1 MDLLRFVRIAL
12 RSFGREPTFTLAFV
26 LTLGLGIGA
35 NTAIFSLVYGVLL
48 RPLPYPEAER
58 IVYLENAA
66 KGAGIENM
74 NFSFDEV
81 GDYREQVSSLEQI
94 VEFGDWTFNVVGRGE
109 PHRAIAGLVT
119 ANFFDVLGMRP
130 LLGRVL
136 QPQDR
141 GKGAAPVAVL
151 TYEYWQRALSGDPE
165 IVGQKLD
172 LAAKVATIVGV
183 LEPGAHY
190 ATQRRQDFYTNYTT
204 NDHYSSATMED
215 DRSHRMTD
223 VFALLAPGA
232 TIEEAHTELNHVLT
246 RFKEDYP
253 DDYPDNLGFEV
264 EVTAW
269 KDELVA
275 RARPTLFLLLGAA
288 GFVLV
293 IACANVANL
302 TLARTLRRER
312 ELALRSA
319 LGAGTARLRFQLFG
333 ESLVLAL
340 GGATFGLLLA
350 FSLLDALRAYT
361 SRFTNRTGEIAI
373 DGGVLAFTL
382 LVAVGTAVAFSL
394 LPGLVPARRLGEALA
409 AGSARSTA
417 TGARKVLQRTLVTGQ
432 LAVSFVLLVGAGL
445 LVRTLSNLHAVD
457 PGFELER
464 VLSIETPSSGDF
476 GSDVDQRFSRGAVV
490 DIGKI
495 ASVESVALSQSAPL
509 GDAERFPVQVQVEG
523 VAADPQSSVPA
534 LWDAV
539 SPGYFETLGVEVLE
553 GRAFREADDRQSTAV
568 GIFNESAARHYFGE
582 GVGSDHAAGIGKRI
596 SYSFGG
602 FGLSE
607 VTLVGIVADSRIT
620 SVETTGEHFLYL
632 PEAQS
637 FPGQTVLV
645 RTQGDPLI
653 VAPQVLETLRALDPE
668 RPLEHIAT
676 LAELRSAS
684 LAPQRLNAIL
694 FLVFGALALAIA
706 AVGVAAVLAFTV
718 SARRREL
725 GIRAALGAT
734 PSQLLGMVLRDGL
747 VMAFVGLGLGALGSV
762 ALTRLMSGLLFEVA
776 PLDAPTFVAVGLV
789 LFLVALGA
797 ALIPALRATRMA
809 PVEVL
814 RAD

>member
-1 MDLLRFVRIAL
+1 MNPLRSIKVAL
-12 RSFGREPTFTLAFV
+12 RSFINEPTFTIAFV

-48 RPLPYPEAER
+48 RPLPYPQADR

-66 KGAGIENM
+66 TRAGIENM
-74 NFSFDEV
+74 NFSFAEV
-81 GDYREQVSSLEQI
+81 GDYREQVDSLEEI

-119 ANFFDVLGMRP
+119 ANFFEVLGMRP
-130 LLGRVL
+130 ILGRVL
-136 QPQDR
+136 QEEDR

-151 TYEYWQRALSGDPE
+151 TYEYWQRALGGDPG

-223 VFALLAPGA
+223 VFARLAPGA
-232 TIEEAHTELNHVLT
+232 TLEEARQEVNHALT
-246 RFKEDYP
+246 LFKQDHP

-264 EVTAW
+264 QVTPW

-288 GFVLV
+288 AFVLI

-312 ELALRSA
+312 ELAVRTA
-319 LGAGTARLRFQLFG
+319 LGADSRQLRMQLFG
-333 ESLVLAL
+333 ESLLLAL
-340 GGATFGLLLA
+340 GGAVFGLLLA
-350 FSLLDALRAYT
+350 YGLLDALRAYT

-382 LVAVGTAVAFSL
+382 IVAVATALAFSL
-394 LPGLVPARRLGEALA
+394 LPGLVPAKRLGAALA
-409 AGSARSTA
+409 AGAGRSTA
-417 TGARKVLQRTLVTGQ
+417 GGARKFLQRALVTGQ

-445 LVRTLSNLHAVD
+445 LARTLWNLHAVD
-457 PGFELER
+457 PGYELEK
-464 VLSIETPSSGDF
+464 VITIETPSSGDF
-476 GSDVDQRFSRGAVV
+476 GSGIDQRFSRGAVT
-490 DIGKI
+490 DLAEIP
-495 ASVESVALSQSAPL
+495 SVRSVAISQNAPL
-509 GDAERFPVQVQVEG
+509 RDVDRVPLQVSVEG
-523 VAADPQSSVPA
+523 VAADPQSSIPA
-534 LWDAV
+534 LWDTV
-539 SPGYFETLGVEVLE
+539 SPGYFDTLGIEILQ
-553 GRAFREADDRQSTAV
+553 GRGFREGDDRTGSPVAV
-568 GIFNESAARHYFGE
+568 INQSAARHYFGDRE
-582 GVGSDHAAGIGKRI
+582 AIGRKVR
-596 SYSFGG
+596 YSFGG
-602 FGLSE
+602 FSPSE
-607 VTLVGIVADSRIT
+607 ATIVGVAADSRMT
-620 SVETTGEHFLYL
+620 SMETSGQHMVYL
-632 PEAQS
+632 AEAQS
-637 FPGQTVLV
+637 FPGQAVLV
-645 RTQGDPLI
+645 RTEGDPNPI
-653 VAPQVLETLRALDPE
+653 APQIVETLRALDPE
-668 RPLEHIAT
+668 RPLEHIST
-676 LAELRSAS
+676 LAELRAES

-694 FLVFGALALAIA
+694 FLIFGGLALTIA
-706 AVGVAAVLAFTV
+706 AVGVAAVLAFSVNT
-718 SARRREL
+718 RRREL

-734 PSQLLGMVLRDGL
+734 PSELLRLILSEGGRMALIGL
-747 VMAFVGLGLGALGSV
+747 ALGAFGSV
-762 ALTRLMSGLLFEVA
+762 LLTRLMGTLLYDVE
-776 PLDAPTFVAVGLV
+776 PLDVPTFLAVGLM
-789 LFLVALGA
+789 LMAVALA
-797 ALIPALRATRMA
+797 AAFVPARRATKTA

>member
-1 MDLLRFVRIAL
+1 MSLLRSINIAL
-12 RSFGREPTFTLAFV
+12 RSFAREPTFTVAFV

-48 RPLPYPEAER
+48 RPLPYPDAER

-74 NFSFDEV
+74 NFSFAEIA
-81 GDYREQVSSLEQI
+81 DYREQVGSLDQI

-119 ANFFDVLGMRP
+119 ANFFEVLGMRP

-136 QPQDR
+136 QAEDR
-141 GKGAAPVAVL
+141 GKGAPPVAVL
-151 TYEYWQRALSGDPE
+151 TYEYWRRALSSDPE

-215 DRSHRMTD
+215 DRVHRMTD
-223 VFALLAPGA
+223 VFARLAPGA
-232 TIEEAHTELNHVLT
+232 TIEEARTELNHALSL
-246 RFKEDYP
+246 FKQDYP
-253 DDYPDNLGFEV
+253 DDYPDNLGLEV
-264 EVTAW
+264 EVTLW

-275 RARPTLFLLLGAA
+275 RARPTLYLLLGAA
-288 GFVLV
+288 AFVLL

-312 ELALRSA
+312 ELAVRSA
-319 LGAGTARLRFQLFG
+319 LGAGTGQLRLQLFS
-333 ESLVLAL
+333 ESLVLSLA
-340 GGATFGLLLA
+340 GGAFGLLLA
-350 FSLLDALRAYT
+350 FGLLDALRAYT
-361 SRFTNRTGEIAI
+361 ARFTNRTGEIAI
-373 DGGVLAFTL
+373 DGGVLVFTL
-382 LVAVGTAVAFSL
+382 LVAVATAVAFSL
-394 LPGLVPARRLGEALA
+394 LPGLVPARRLGAALA
-409 AGSARSTA
+409 AGTVRSTV
-417 TGARKVLQRTLVTGQ
+417 TGARKVLQRMLVAGQ

-457 PGFELER
+457 PGYELER
-464 VLSIETPSSGDF
+464 VLSIETPSSGGF
-476 GSDVDQRFSRGAVV
+476 GSEADFRFSRGAVH
-490 DIGKI
+490 DIAEI
-495 ASVESVALSQSAPL
+495 PSVESVAMSQSAPL
-509 GDAERFPVQVQVEG
+509 GDAERFPVNLEVEG
-523 VAADPQSSVPA
+523 VASDPQSSVPS
-534 LWDAV
+534 LWDTV
-539 SPGYFETLGVEVLE
+539 SPDYFATLGVEVLQ
-553 GRAFREADDRQSTAV
+553 GRVFRESDDRQSTPVA
-568 GIFNESAARHYFGE
+568 ILNESAARHYFGD
-582 GVGSDHAAGIGKRI
+582 GSGIGKRLR
-596 SYSFGG
+596 YSFGG

-607 VTLVGIVADSRIT
+607 VTLIGVVADSRIT
-620 SVETTGEHFLYL
+620 SIDTTGQHVLYL
-632 PEAQS
+632 AEAQS

-645 RTQGDPLI
+645 RTKADPMAF
-653 VAPQVLETLRALDPE
+653 APQILDALRALDPE
-668 RPLEHIAT
+668 RPLEHIST
-676 LAELRSAS
+676 LAELRSES

-706 AVGVAAVLAFTV
+706 AVGVAAVLAFMV

-725 GIRAALGAT
+725 GIRATLGAA
-734 PSQLLGMVLRDGL
+734 PAQLLGLVLREGATIAL
-747 VMAFVGLGLGALGSV
+747 VGLGLGALASL
-762 ALTRLMSGLLFEVA
+762 ALTRLMSSLLYEVA

-789 LFLVALGA
+789 LFVVALAA
-797 ALIPALRATRMA
+797 ALVPARSATKTA

>member
-1 MDLLRFVRIAL
+1 MGLLRSVKVAL
-12 RSFGREPTFTLAFV
+12 RSFVREPTFTFAFV

-48 RPLPYPEAER
+48 RPLPYPEADR

-66 KGAGIENM
+66 KRAGIENM
-74 NFSFDEV
+74 NFSFPEV
-81 GDYREQVSSLEQI
+81 ADYREQVHSLDQV
-94 VEFGDWTFNVVGRGE
+94 VEFGDWTFNVVDRGE

-119 ANFFDVLGMRP
+119 ANFFEVLGMRP
-130 LLGRVL
+130 MLGRVL
-136 QPQDR
+136 LPEDR

-151 TYEYWQRALSGDPE
+151 TYEYWQRALGGDPA

-190 ATQRRQDFYTNYTT
+190 ATQRRQDFYANYTT

-223 VFALLAPGA
+223 VFARLAPGA
-232 TIEEAHTELNHVLT
+232 TIEEARSELNHTMTL
-246 RFKEDYP
+246 FKQDHP
-253 DDYPDNLGFEV
+253 DEYPDNLGFEV
-264 EVTAW
+264 EVTPW

-288 GFVLV
+288 AFVLV

-312 ELALRSA
+312 ELAVRSA
-319 LGAGTARLRFQLFG
+319 LGAGSGQLRLQLFS
-333 ESLVLAL
+333 ESMVLAL
-340 GGATFGLLLA
+340 GGAVFGLLLA
-350 FSLLDALRAYT
+350 FGLLDALRAYT

-373 DGGVLAFTL
+373 DGGVLLFTL
-382 LVAVGTAVAFSL
+382 AVAVATAVVFTL
-394 LPGLVPARRLGEALA
+394 LPGLVPARRLGAALA
-409 AGSARSTA
+409 AGAARSTA

-445 LVRTLSNLHAVD
+445 LVRTLFNLHAVD
-457 PGFELER
+457 PGFELEK

-476 GSDVDQRFSRGAVV
+476 GSDVDRRFSQGAVA
-490 DIGKI
+490 DLGEIP
-495 ASVESVALSQSAPL
+495 SVESVALSQSAPL
-509 GDAERFPVQVQVEG
+509 ADSERFPVQIEVEG

-534 LWDAV
+534 FWDTV
-539 SPGYFETLGVEVLE
+539 SPGYFETLGVELIQ
-553 GRAFREADDRQSTAV
+553 GRGFTAADDRQATPVA
-568 GIFNESAARHYFGE
+568 IFNRSAARHYFGDAE
-582 GVGSDHAAGIGKRI
+582 GLGKKV

-602 FGLSE
+602 FGLNE
-607 VTLVGIVADSRIT
+607 VTLVGVVADSRVK
-620 SVETTGEHFLYL
+620 SVETTGEHMLYL

-645 RTQGDPLI
+645 RTQGDPTP
-653 VAPQVLETLRALDPE
+653 VAPQVIETLRALDPE
-668 RPLEHIAT
+668 RPLEHIST
-676 LAELRSAS
+676 LAELRAES

-694 FLVFGALALAIA
+694 FLIFGALALSIA
-706 AVGVAAVLAFTV
+706 GVGVAAVLAFTV

-725 GIRAALGAT
+725 GIRAALGAA
-734 PSQLLGMVLRDGL
+734 PAQLLGLVLREG
-747 VMAFVGLGLGALGSV
+747 VAMALVGLGLGALGSV
-762 ALTRLMSGLLFEVA
+762 ALTRLMSGLLYDVA
-776 PLDAPTFVAVGLV
+776 PLDALTFAAVGLV
-789 LFLVALGA
+789 LLVVALAA
-797 ALIPALRATRMA
+797 ALVPARRATRTA

-814 RAD
+814 RAE

>member
-1 MDLLRFVRIAL
+1 MNPLRSVNIAL
-12 RSFGREPTFTLAFV
+12 RSFVREPAFTLAFV

-48 RPLPYPEAER
+48 RPLPYPDADR

-66 KGAGIENM
+66 KRAGIENM
-74 NFSFDEV
+74 NFSFPEIA
-81 GDYREQVSSLEQI
+81 DYREQVRSLDQI

-119 ANFFDVLGMRP
+119 ANFFEVLGMRP

-136 QPQDR
+136 QREDR
-141 GKGAAPVAVL
+141 GKGAPPVAVL
-151 TYEYWQRALSGDPE
+151 TYEYWQRALGADPE

-223 VFALLAPGA
+223 VFARLAPGA
-232 TIEEAHTELNHVLT
+232 TIEEVRAELNHALSL
-246 RFKEDYP
+246 FKQDYP
-253 DDYPDNLGFEV
+253 DNYPDNLGFEV
-264 EVTAW
+264 EVTPW

-275 RARPTLFLLLGAA
+275 RARPTLYLLLGAA
-288 GFVLV
+288 AFVLL

-312 ELALRSA
+312 EFAVRSA
-319 LGAGTARLRFQLFG
+319 LGASTAQLRWQLFS
-333 ESLVLAL
+333 ESLVLSI
-340 GGATFGLLLA
+340 GGAAFGLLLA
-350 FSLLDALRAYT
+350 FGLLDALRAYT

-382 LVAVGTAVAFSL
+382 AVTVATAVAFSL
-394 LPGLVPARRLGEALA
+394 LPGLVPTRRLGAALA
-409 AGSARSTA
+409 AGGGRATV
-417 TGARKVLQRTLVTGQ
+417 TGARKVFQRTLVAGQ

-445 LVRTLSNLHAVD
+445 LVRTLSNLNAVD
-457 PGFELER
+457 PGYELER
-464 VLSIETPSSGDF
+464 VLSIETPGTGSF
-476 GSDVDQRFSRGAVV
+476 GSEEEWRFSRGAIL
-490 DIGKI
+490 DIGEI
-495 ASVESVALSQSAPL
+495 PSVESVALSQSAPL
-509 GDAERFPVQVQVEG
+509 ADSERIPVQVEVEG

-534 LWDAV
+534 FWDTV
-539 SPGYFETLGVEVLE
+539 SPGYFETLGVEVLQ
-553 GRAFREADDRQSTAV
+553 GRAFTAADDAQGSSVA
-568 GIFNESAARHYFGE
+568 IFNESAARHYFGD
-582 GVGSDHAAGIGKRI
+582 GDGIGKRI
-596 SYSFGG
+596 RFSFGG
-602 FGLSE
+602 FGGGE
-607 VTLVGIVADSRIT
+607 VTLVGVVADSRIT
-620 SVETTGEHFLYL
+620 SVETTGQHMLYL

-645 RTQGDPLI
+645 RTEGDPMT
-653 VAPQVLETLRALDPE
+653 VAPRILETLRALDPE

-676 LAELRSAS
+676 LAELRSES

-694 FLVFGALALAIA
+694 FLIFAALALAIA

-725 GIRAALGAT
+725 GIRAALGAA
-734 PSQLLGMVLRDGL
+734 PAQLLGMVLREGGAMTL
-747 VMAFVGLGLGALGSV
+747 VGLGLGALGSV
-762 ALTRLMSGLLFEVA
+762 GLTRLMSGLLYGVA

-789 LFLVALGA
+789 LLLVALAA
-797 ALIPALRATRMA
+797 ALVPARRATRTA
-809 PVEVL
+809 PAEVL